1 MKRPLEIAKEL
12 GQMGTM
18 VNITSI
24 FENLASLKISQIKN
38 QVQASQNFF
47 DELWSIYEQIRV
59 DENFRFG
66 RRTDSRVIDKTLYIA
81 VTSEGG
87 FSGDIDQRLIRF
99 MLRRYDPAKH
109 DIVIIGHHGAVQ
121 LTQLGVAFSHYYR
134 MPLKDQNI
142 NVEPLIAEI
151 SRYHNATVF
160 YQGYVSLSTQ
170 DIRQIDL
177 SKAVEEQGN
186 RSGTDKTD
194 EIISEQTY
202 IFEPSTFDVVAHL
215 EGSMLQIALTQFI
228 FESKLAQYASRFRAM
243 SAAQEKAHDSF
254 DELQAL
260 FNHSRRAMSDERLK
274 ETINS
279 FPRGDL
285 L

>member
-1 MKRPLEIAKEL
+1 MKRPQEIAVDL
-12 GQMGTM
+12 GQMNTM
-18 VNITSI
+18 VNITTI

-59 DENFRFG
+59 DEKFRFG
-66 RRTDSRVIDKTLYIA
+66 RTSDSRTIDKTLFIA

-87 FSGDIDQRLIRF
+87 FSGDIDQRLIRY
-99 MLRRYDPAKH
+99 MLKSYDPAKQ

-121 LTQLGVAFSHYYR
+121 LTQLGITFQHYYR
-134 MPLKDQNI
+134 MPLKDQDI
-142 NVEPLIAEI
+142 NVDPLINEI
-151 SRYHNATVF
+151 SRYRSATVF
-160 YQGYVSLSTQ
+160 YQAYVSLSTQ
-170 DIRQIDL
+170 DIKQIDL
-177 SKAVEEQGN
+177 SKAVQEQGS
-186 RSGTDKTD
+186 RAGADKT
-194 EIISEQTY
+194 EVISEENY
-202 IFEPSTFDVVAHL
+202 IFEPSTFEVVAHL

-260 FNHSRRAMSDERLK
+260 YNHSKRALSDERLK
-274 ETINS
+274 ETING
-279 FPRGDL
+279 FPRGQL
-285 L
+285 I